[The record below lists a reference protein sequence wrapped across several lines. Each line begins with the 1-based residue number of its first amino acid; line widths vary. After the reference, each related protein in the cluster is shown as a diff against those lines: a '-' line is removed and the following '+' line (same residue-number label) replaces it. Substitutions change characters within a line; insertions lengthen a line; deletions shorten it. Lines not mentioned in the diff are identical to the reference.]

1 MSYDSAQAHDRALD
15 RIRALEQRITELERT
30 NQELKQR
37 LRDSDD
43 ENEAQAEER
52 FSQADRIA
60 ELEAFVREA
69 ADWGFNRDK
78 AARLL
83 AKGRAA

>member
-15 RIRALEQRITELERT
+15 RIRALEQRVTQLERT
-30 NQELKQR
+30 NDELKRR

-52 FSQADRIA
+52 FQLGARIT
-60 ELEAFVREA
+60 ELEDFVREA
-69 ADWGFNRDK
+69 AERGFNRDK

-83 AKGRAA
+83 AKGQHE